1 MTLSHATEQKKVQQ
15 VFRDNGVVVLDWPGN
30 SPDLNRLENLW
41 AIIKQKKQKE
51 DRSNL
56 EKMNQVVL
64 NIWFDDPALTN
75 ICKNLVDSMPQR
87 IQQVIAKEGGHIR
100 Y

>member
-1 MTLSHATEQKKVQQ
+1 
-15 VFRDNGVVVLDWPGN
+15 
-30 SPDLNRLENLW
+30 
-41 AIIKQKKQKE
+41 
-51 DRSNL
+51 
-56 EKMNQVVL
+56 MNQVVL